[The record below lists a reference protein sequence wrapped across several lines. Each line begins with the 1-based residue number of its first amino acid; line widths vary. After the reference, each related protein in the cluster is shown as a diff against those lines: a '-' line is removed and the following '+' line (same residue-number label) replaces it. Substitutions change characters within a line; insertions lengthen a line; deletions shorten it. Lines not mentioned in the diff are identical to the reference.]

1 MAQPSASFAHHFQVL
16 LIPHKTMVQE
26 KKLVEEVSGW
36 LRVYD
41 DGSVD
46 RTWTG
51 PPEVKFVTEPVPPH
65 EQFIDGI
72 ATRDVT
78 IDQNSGLRARIYLPE
93 EENPISENPKF
104 PILLHFHGGGF
115 CISQPDWFMYSQV
128 YTRLAKL
135 VPAIVVSVYLRLAPE
150 NKLPAACDDGYAALL
165 WLKSLSKGE
174 SDEPWLNTH
183 GDFNRVFLIGDS
195 SGGNVVNEVATRAG
209 LIDLNPLRIAGA
221 IPIHPGFVR
230 AQRSKSEL
238 EQPESPFL
246 TLDMVDK
253 FIALALP
260 KGCTK
265 DHPITCPMGSFA
277 APIETLNLPPLM
289 YCVAEKDLIKDTE
302 MEYYELLKKTN
313 KDVELF
319 ISTEMGHSFYLNRI
333 AIDTDPVTA
342 AQTSQLMEGI
352 KVFINKH

>member
-1 MAQPSASFAHHFQVL
+1 M
-16 LIPHKTMVQE
+16 IQE

-51 PPEVKFVTEPVPPH
+51 PPEVKFMAEPVSPH

-93 EENPISENPKF
+93 EENPKF
-104 PILLHFHGGGF
+104 PIILHFPGGGF
-115 CISQPDWFMYSQV
+115 CISQADWFMYYQF
-128 YTRLAKL
+128 YTRLAKSI
-135 VPAIVVSVYLRLAPE
+135 PAIVVSVYLRLAPE

-174 SDEPWLNTH
+174 SNEPWLNTH
-183 GDFNRVFLIGDS
+183 GHFNRVFLIGDS
-195 SGGNVVNEVATRAG
+195 SGGNIVHEVAKRSG
-209 LIDLNPLRIAGA
+209 FIDLNPLRLAGA

-238 EQPESPFL
+238 EQPQSPFL

-253 FIALALP
+253 FLALALP
-260 KGCTK
+260 NGCTK

-277 APIETLNLPPLM
+277 PPIDTLNLPPLM

-302 MEYYELLKKTN
+302 MEYYELLKKAN

-319 ISTEMGHSFYLNRI
+319 HSTEMGHSFYLNKI

-342 AQTSQLMEGI
+342 AQTSKLIEGI